1 LPILA
6 TPITFENFFNNY
18 KATQQLIAHC
28 EPADKINIKKLIPND
43 NCILLIGPEGDFS
56 PQEIEKAKMNNFEA
70 IDLGPTRLR
79 TETAG
84 IFAISVLKKN

>member
-1 LPILA
+1 
-6 TPITFENFFNNY
+6 
-18 KATQQLIAHC
+18 
-28 EPADKINIKKLIPND
+28 
-43 NCILLIGPEGDFS
+43 
-56 PQEIEKAKMNNFEA
+56 MNNFEA